1 VPAAGI
7 ANLVSFN
14 YMAYYHDYLAVEFGT
29 YPHEKDLMDTLWAR
43 SALRYVSRV
52 KTPVMFVHGENDND
66 VPIAE
71 AEQFYVALKDV
82 GVPTVMVRYPREGHG
97 VRESKHVVDVIDRSL
112 AWYDRWFAQANAKA
126 DVKSIP

>member
-14 YMAYYHDYLAVEFGT
+14 YMSYYHDYLAVEFGA

-43 SALRYVSRV
+43 SALRYVNRV
-52 KTPVMFVHGENDND
+52 KTPVMLVHGENDND

-82 GVPTVMVRYPREGHG
+82 GVPTSSKGRRET
-97 VRESKHVVDVIDRSL
+97 
-112 AWYDRWFAQANAKA
+112 
-126 DVKSIP
+126 